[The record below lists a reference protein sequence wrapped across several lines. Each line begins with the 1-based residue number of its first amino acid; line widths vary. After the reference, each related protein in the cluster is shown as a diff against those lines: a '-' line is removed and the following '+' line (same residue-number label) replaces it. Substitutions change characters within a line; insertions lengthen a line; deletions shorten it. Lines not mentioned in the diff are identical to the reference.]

1 MDFLESLYS
10 IDNFGI
16 YLFII
21 IGVLVVLFLLVLFFG
36 KKDQKKRK
44 DLEEK
49 LEQTKAMSQDAFK
62 EVTEPVAVEPAAS
75 ETLNSEPEAVMPVA
89 PVEPVAPLE
98 TTDNQMP
105 TTNAVLNSEIITPE
119 AKPEVKEEPKKEFD
133 FDALADAIS
142 KELADLEKS
151 TPAPVKE
158 EAVMEPKEVTPV
170 HFEARPREMV
180 SEPVVTK
187 EEVVEEKPRVV
198 TPQVFSSVYV
208 NREKEEVKPEVE
220 EVKKAPIDLPKMVDL
235 PKRVDSVSKPVLED
249 KKEDDIIFP

>member
-62 EVTEPVAVEPAAS
+62 EVTEPVAVEP
-75 ETLNSEPEAVMPVA
+75 VA
-89 PVEPVAPLE
+89 PVEPVVPLE

>member
-1 MDFLESLYS
+1 
-10 IDNFGI
+10 
-16 YLFII
+16 
-21 IGVLVVLFLLVLFFG
+21 
-36 KKDQKKRK
+36 
-44 DLEEK
+44 
-49 LEQTKAMSQDAFK
+49 
-62 EVTEPVAVEPAAS
+62 
-75 ETLNSEPEAVMPVA
+75 
-89 PVEPVAPLE
+89 
-98 TTDNQMP
+98 MP

-119 AKPEVKEEPKKEFD
+119 AKAEVKEEPKKEFD

-158 EAVMEPKEVTPV
+158 EVVMEPKAVTPV

-220 EVKKAPIDLPKMVDL
+220 EVKKVPIDLPKMVDL

>member
-62 EVTEPVAVEPAAS
+62 EVTEPVAVEP
-75 ETLNSEPEAVMPVA
+75 VA
-89 PVEPVAPLE
+89 PVE

-158 EAVMEPKEVTPV
+158 EAVMEPKAVTPV